1 MREMKRKISIFL
13 VSVLMGCMLTGVVAF
28 SEEVVQNSQT
38 TQLDM
43 PSNDALVELY
53 YSELLKQA
61 SKELLNEAS
70 NESEMLA
77 VYYAALAMQNMADS
91 STYSKLAQYYRTV
104 ANTECVCMING
115 TYDIYGCT
123 CGKNM
128 GKEKRTAKKSNKSS
142 APKTSYSYDVY
153 GYLAEGS
160 TFIVRQLVLVKHG
173 KYFVDQYGCHY
184 CIDEADL
191 VYGIDKIEK
200 ETGKVYT
207 IEPVEYAETKHEQAL
222 MDKNYY
228 NLWKQLKDSE

>member
-1 MREMKRKISIFL
+1 MRKMKRKISIFL

-28 SEEVVQNSQT
+28 SEETVQNNQT

-43 PSNDALVELY
+43 PANDALVELY

-70 NESEMLA
+70 NESAMLA
-77 VYYAALAMQNMADS
+77 TYYAALAAQNMANS
-91 STYSKLAQYYRTV
+91 GTYLQLAQYYKAV

-115 TYDIYGCT
+115 TYAIYGCT
-123 CGKNM
+123 CGKNSNNNQ
-128 GKEKRTAKKSNKSS
+128 KNARKSNKSS
-142 APKTSYSYDVY
+142 EPKTSYSYDVY

-160 TFIVRQLVLVKHG
+160 TFLVRKLVLVKHG
-173 KYFVDQYGCHY
+173 QYFVDQYGYHY
-184 CIDEADL
+184 CIDEDDL

-207 IEPVEYAETKHEQAL
+207 IEAIEYAEAKHEQAL

-228 NLWKQLKDSE
+228 NLWRQLRDSE